1 MRDSPSIGFA
11 ARWGSLA
18 VVAWALPFL
27 LYWMFPPAAHAAA
40 GLLPPGHGPWRES
53 GPGQIFV
60 ACYVVLIVIVPGV
73 VARGAFL
80 SIRWRSPSPLL
91 IALGL
96 AVLTTS
102 LLWHQI
108 SALFWLID

>member
-1 MRDSPSIGFA
+1 MRRSPSLGFA

-18 VVAWALPFL
+18 LAAWALPFV
-27 LYWMFPPAAHAAA
+27 LYWLFPPAAAAPLHAD
-40 GLLPPGHGPWRES
+40 HGPWREA

-60 ACYVVLIVIVPGV
+60 SCYVALIVIVPGV

-80 SIRWRSPSPLL
+80 SIRWRSPSPVL

-96 AVLTTS
+96 AVLTTA

>member
-18 VVAWALPFL
+18 FAAWALPFL
-27 LYWMFPPAAHAAA
+27 LYRLFPPAVYAAP
-40 GLLPPGHGPWRES
+40 GLLHPHGPWRES

-60 ACYVVLIVIVPGV
+60 ICYVALIAIVPGV
-73 VARGAFL
+73 VVRGAFL

-91 IALGL
+91 VSLGL
-96 AVLTTS
+96 AVLTTA

-108 SALFWLID
+108 AALYWLIDW